1 MEEMGAMME
10 RGVVGLS
17 VVLGREPGCASVVA
31 GACDSSPTMRARL
44 AAFRRGAAAFFDV
57 VDVLPAA
64 LREVEREIFLAMVPL
79 LVQVVN

>member
-1 MEEMGAMME
+1 
-10 RGVVGLS
+10 
-17 VVLGREPGCASVVA
+17 
-31 GACDSSPTMRARL
+31 MRARL